1 MQPIEK
7 EAVRNSNQQL
17 KKLNQREKKM
27 EKKVSADSKKLGEE
41 NTKSLIGEAKGD
53 DDAMKAAFPNVA
65 AGESLKAY
73 PKAAL
78 V

>member
-1 MQPIEK
+1 
-7 EAVRNSNQQL
+7 
-17 KKLNQREKKM
+17 M
-27 EKKVSADSKKLGEE
+27 EKKVSADSKKLGKE
-41 NTKSLIGEAKGD
+41 NTEGLIGEAKED

-78 V
+78 VQKNQKKKVIKLMKVG